1 VKGLSALQKK
11 RGRPQDAAL
20 RLRRQEEILDAA
32 AVIFARHGYA
42 GTDVQFVADALGI
55 SKGTIYRY
63 FPSKESLFLATAD
76 RGMQRLHLAVE
87 ASREGLDDPLD
98 WLQGAIHA
106 YLTFFRNN
114 PEYVELLIQER
125 AVFKDRKKPTY
136 FEHREAQAG
145 KRRAIIQDLM
155 AQGRL
160 RHVPVDRILDVIG
173 DLIYGTMFTSYFTG
187 SKAPLESKVQD
198 LVDILFNGILPRS
211 SGEWEVRGG

>member
-1 VKGLSALQKK
+1 MTAVQKK

-20 RLRRQEEILDAA
+20 RFRRQEEILDAA
-32 AVIFARHGYA
+32 AVIFARQGYA
-42 GTDVQFVADALGI
+42 GTDVQFVADTVGV

-76 RGMQRLHLAVE
+76 RGMQRLHQALE
-87 ASREGLDDPLD
+87 ASREGVDDPLK
-98 WLQGAIHA
+98 WVQRAIHA

-136 FEHREAQAG
+136 FEHREANAS
-145 KRRAIIQDLM
+145 KRRALIQELM

-160 RHVPVDRILDVIG
+160 RPVPVDRILDVIG

-198 LVDILFNGILPRS
+198 LVDILFNGILPRP
-211 SGEWEVRGG
+211 GGDYEVQGG